1 MFFQLVE
8 DKKGKYIYKNK
19 RYIINSRQR
28 TESLEQYIDG
38 YDEKDN
44 PIYKTR
50 IVLNKGWDEFNTLAD
65 AEKFYF
71 KEDEELL

>member
-8 DKKGKYIYKNK
+8 DKKGKYIHKNK
-19 RYIINSRQR
+19 RYTINSCQR

-38 YDEKDN
+38 YDEEDN

-50 IVLNKGWDEFNTLAD
+50 IVLNKGWDEFNTLEE
-65 AEKFYF
+65 AERFYF
-71 KEDEELL
+71 KEEEELL

>member
-8 DKKGKYIYKNK
+8 DKKGKYIHKNK
-19 RYIINSRQR
+19 RYTINSCQR

-38 YDEKDN
+38 YDEEDN

-50 IVLNKGWDEFNTLAD
+50 IV
-65 AEKFYF
+65 
-71 KEDEELL
+71 

>member
-8 DKKGKYIYKNK
+8 DKKGKYIHKNK
-19 RYIINSRQR
+19 RYTINSCKR

-38 YDEKDN
+38 YDEEDN

-50 IVLNKGWDEFNTLAD
+50 TVLNKGSYDFT
-65 AEKFYF
+65 KKKKKKKIYI
-71 KEDEELL
+71 KEDE

>member
-8 DKKGKYIYKNK
+8 DKKGKYIHKNK
-19 RYIINSRQR
+19 RYTINSCQI
-28 TESLEQYIDG
+28 TESLEQYIDS
-38 YDEKDN
+38 YDEEDN

-50 IVLNKGWDEFNTLAD
+50 IVLNKGWDEFNTLEE
-65 AEKFYF
+65 AERFYF